1 VSGPKVT
8 VYSLTEEE
16 LSALREQYLQ
26 EQREQLRRQEL
37 LAHWNELKNELVETK
52 GQLTEIIEDIAD
64 GNGWLNEGEF
74 TERVK
79 NCQQNLNK
87 LLDELDDCLMPG
99 DNDILEEALLKI
111 KAEQEHIRAKIP
123 ALQDESFRLRKQ
135 LEKVLDEEI
144 AGLFEVGER
153 VENKQRE
160 ETHTE
165 FMKQSIA
172 KLLDLQANSCLPP
185 SCRRAVDQA
194 ITRMKMANANHQLK
208 SFCTIEL
215 PKVISSCEKF
225 LDEWEAYGE
234 EYQKLCLEYRLAKE
248 RNGEQE
254 SMEMVAFGREAIP
267 KLKSLIHEEEEQ
279 ALAEAQKSYVEQAIG
294 EVMQEMGYD
303 VLGMRDVTKRNG
315 KHFVSR
321 LFSYGADTAI
331 NVTYADD
338 GQISMEMGKI
348 DLVDRIPTD
357 METNYLENQMLHFC
371 DKFKDMEKRLADKG
385 VLVGKRIALSPPTAD
400 YAQII
405 NTQDYKIAVSEK
417 EHRERK
423 IVSARNLRV
432 DE

>member
-1 VSGPKVT
+1 MSGPKVT

-37 LAHWNELKNELVETK
+37 LVHRDELKNELVGTNC
-52 GQLTEIIEDIAD
+52 QLTEIGEEIAD
-64 GNGWLNEGEF
+64 GNGWLNESDL

-79 NCQQNLNK
+79 TCQQKLNE
-87 LLDELDDCLMPG
+87 LLNELDDCLMPG
-99 DNDILEEALLKI
+99 NNDILETALLKV
-111 KAEQEHIRAKIP
+111 KAEQEHIRTEIP
-123 ALQDESFRLRKQ
+123 ALQDESYRLRKQ

-144 AGLFEVGER
+144 AGLFEVWER
-153 VENKQRE
+153 KESELQE
-160 ETHTE
+160 ETRTE
-165 FMKQSIA
+165 FMEQSIA
-172 KLLDLQANSCLPP
+172 KLLELQANSFLPP
-185 SCRRAVDQA
+185 SCRKAVEQA
-194 ITRMKMANANHQLK
+194 ISRMKISNANHQLK

-215 PKVISSCEKF
+215 PKVINSCEKF

-279 ALAEAQKSYVEQAIG
+279 ALAEAQKIYVEKAIG

-303 VLGMRDVTKRNG
+303 VLGMRDVTKRSG

-338 GQISMEMGKI
+338 GQISMEMGKT

-371 DKFKDMEKRLADKG
+371 DEFKDMEKRLADKG

-405 NTQDYKIAVSEK
+405 NTQDYKITASEK

-423 IVSARNLRV
+423 IVSARSLRV

>member
-1 VSGPKVT
+1 MSGPKVT

-16 LSALREQYLQ
+16 LAALREQYLQ

-37 LAHWNELKNELVETK
+37 LAHWDDLKKELVGTK
-52 GQLTEIIEDIAD
+52 CQLTEVGESIID
-64 GNGWLNEGEF
+64 GNDWLNERDFMEK
-74 TERVK
+74 V
-79 NCQQNLNK
+79 NASQQKLDK
-87 LLDELDDCLMPG
+87 LLEKLNDSLMPE
-99 DNDILEEALLKI
+99 DNDILEEALLNI
-111 KAEQEHIRAKIP
+111 KTEQEHIRAEIP
-123 ALQDESFRLRKQ
+123 ALQDESYRLRKQ

-144 AGLFEVGER
+144 TGLFEVRERKKTDPGEEIR
-153 VENKQRE
+153 
-160 ETHTE
+160 TE
-165 FMKQSIA
+165 SMEKSIA
-172 KLLDLQANSCLPP
+172 KLLELQANSCLPP

-194 ITRMKMANANHQLK
+194 ISRMKMANSNHQLK

-215 PKVISSCEKF
+215 PTVIKTCVSF
-225 LDEWEAYGE
+225 LDEWEAYGK
-234 EYQKLCLEYRLAKE
+234 EYQKLCIEYRLAKE
-248 RNGEQE
+248 RNGEQD

-267 KLKSLIHEEEEQ
+267 KLKALIHQEEEQ
-279 ALAEAQKSYVEQAIG
+279 ALAEAQKAYVEQAVG

-303 VLGMRDVTKRNG
+303 VLGMRDVTKRSG

-321 LFSYGADTAI
+321 LFSYGEDTAI

-338 GQISMEMGKI
+338 GQISMELGKT
-348 DLVDRIPTD
+348 DLGDRIPTD
-357 METNYLENQMLHFC
+357 TETNYLENQMLHFC

-405 NTQDYKIAVSEK
+405 NTQDYKIIASEK

-423 IVSARNLRV
+423 IISARSLRV